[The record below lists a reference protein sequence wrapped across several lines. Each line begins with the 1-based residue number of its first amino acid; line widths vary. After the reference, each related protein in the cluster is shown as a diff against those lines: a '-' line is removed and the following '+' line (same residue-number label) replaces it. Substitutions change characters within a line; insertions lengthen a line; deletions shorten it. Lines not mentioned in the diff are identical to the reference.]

1 MKIKIFGA
9 GTWGTAL
16 AELLVQNGH
25 EVSVWHYKSEF
36 IQLIN
41 KSLIHPNLGSHRL
54 SKKIHFTTSVIYDK
68 KTRSR
73 SSNLLGLAIRIVIIL
88 MIFAGIVFL
97 LNKINFPTP
106 NKVIEKIIPNENF
119 KIVK

>member
-1 MKIKIFGA
+1 M
-9 GTWGTAL
+9 
-16 AELLVQNGH
+16 Q
-25 EVSVWHYKSEF
+25 
-36 IQLIN
+36 
-41 KSLIHPNLGSHRL
+41 
-54 SKKIHFTTSVIYDK
+54 IYK

-73 SSNLLGLAIRIVIIL
+73 SSSLLSLVIKLVIIL
-88 MIFAGIVFL
+88 IIFAGIVFL